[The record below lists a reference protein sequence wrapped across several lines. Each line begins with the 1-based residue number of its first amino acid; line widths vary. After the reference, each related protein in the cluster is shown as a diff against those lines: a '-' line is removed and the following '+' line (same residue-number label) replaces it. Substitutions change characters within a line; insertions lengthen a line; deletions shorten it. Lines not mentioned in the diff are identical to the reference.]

1 MLFFADVY
9 VALYSYSSS
18 EQGDLS
24 FNQGDYINITKKEGD
39 WWTGVI
45 GDRTGI
51 FPANYVK
58 KVETPQVCIMMCIYL
73 IFLHFTLFTRHV

>member
-1 MLFFADVY
+1 MFT
-9 VALYSYSSS
+9 YSSS

-24 FNQGDYINITKKEGD
+24 FNQGDYITITKKDAD
-39 WWTGVI
+39 WWTGSI

-58 KVETPQVCIMMCIYL
+58 KVDTPQVFAVNCYSLYYILHISLYIY
-73 IFLHFTLFTRHV
+73 VSY